1 MAGDTGP
8 VAFWW
13 GFKTEDIANMN
24 VADSIQQSSEPQ
36 KSQSSEGLYFSF
48 QVPNQPL
55 QSPLEVCQ
63 TAGFVQHSQNVKP
76 PKPPS
81 NVRFIVQ
88 PVMTED
94 ELTTSTTSFNNE
106 DHNTPSEPSDVAYS
120 YRAENLS
127 SDDLTSNYSKLF
139 TIICIFSIF
148 KLILICRYV
157 GLRPTSP
164 ADSEVDGFYRFRI
177 FKRPQ
182 NSPAASA
189 HHRSRIANVTS
200 AHFAYWRSCILSAVA
215 FSQLKH
221 NVSAFIL
228 NDDR

>member
-1 MAGDTGP
+1 
-8 VAFWW
+8 
-13 GFKTEDIANMN
+13 MN
-24 VADSIQQSSEPQ
+24 VADSIQQSSELK

-94 ELTTSTTSFNNE
+94 ELTSSTTSFNNE

-139 TIICIFSIF
+139 TNIHIYSCLKFLKF
-148 KLILICRYV
+148 ILICRYV
-157 GLRPTSP
+157 GLRPTGP
-164 ADSEVDGFYRFRI
+164 ADSEIDGFYRFRI

-228 NDDR
+228 NDVR